1 MEHIHEVTVSY
12 SYLKQLIA
20 ELMNQKH
27 KKEEEKAQNTAKK
40 IKELSDRMDDR
51 KKQNKLINLQTAF

>member
-1 MEHIHEVTVSY
+1 
-12 SYLKQLIA
+12 
-20 ELMNQKH
+20 MNQKH